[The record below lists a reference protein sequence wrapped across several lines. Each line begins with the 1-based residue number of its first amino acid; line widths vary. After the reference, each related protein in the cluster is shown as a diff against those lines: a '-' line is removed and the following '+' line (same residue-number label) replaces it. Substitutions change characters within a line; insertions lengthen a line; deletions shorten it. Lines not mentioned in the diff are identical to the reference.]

1 MYENLIS
8 HRDLYFLRF
17 WDYRDLGIKKQN
29 YKRCKNDLYLIS
41 KSYFR
46 IKKQDYKKQDSILL
60 NKEIQD
66 KLIYVERYLAFH

>member
-17 WDYRDLGIKKQN
+17 WDYRDLEIKKQG
-29 YKRCKNDLYLIS
+29 
-41 KSYFR
+41 
-46 IKKQDYKKQDSILL
+46 YKKQDSILL